1 MSAMKFSLQKEKEKG
16 LKIGL
21 KKGREEGV
29 KKVALQMLKAGVDI
43 EEICRFT
50 ELTPEEVEALNEMA
64 EV

>member
-1 MSAMKFSLQKEKEKG
+1 MPQSDNSIMNGWVYGTLT
-16 LKIGL
+16 
-21 KKGREEGV
+21 
-29 KKVALQMLKAGVDI
+29 LQMLKAGVDI